1 VAFLPAD
8 YVVPTL
14 VAGPRFRIR
23 PITVHDVVK
32 VYDAVMTSQEQL
44 WALFGAARGWPS
56 ASLTL
61 EQCLID
67 MAWQQKEA
75 ELRRSFAFA
84 VVSTDESRLLGS
96 VVVSPPGRAG
106 ADAEVTFWVRA
117 CEESPGLADEIEEFV
132 REWVI
137 SAWPFKEVRFPGRDI
152 PWDDWSALSA
162 LPVIR
167 P

>member
-14 VAGPRFRIR
+14 VAGPRFRMR
-23 PITVHDVVK
+23 PVTVHDVVK
-32 VYDAVMTSQEQL
+32 VYDAVMTNQPRL
-44 WALFGAARGWPS
+44 WSMFGAVRGWPS
-56 ASLTL
+56 PSLTL

-84 VVSTDESRLLGS
+84 VLTTDESRLLGA
-96 VVVSPPGRAG
+96 VVVAPPGRVG
-106 ADAEVTFWVRA
+106 ADAEVVFWVRGS
-117 CEESPGLADEIEEFV
+117 EDPPGVEAEIEDFV
-132 REWVI
+132 REWVV

-152 PWDDWSALSA
+152 PWDAWTA
-162 LPVIR
+162 LPAT
-167 P
+167 PTD